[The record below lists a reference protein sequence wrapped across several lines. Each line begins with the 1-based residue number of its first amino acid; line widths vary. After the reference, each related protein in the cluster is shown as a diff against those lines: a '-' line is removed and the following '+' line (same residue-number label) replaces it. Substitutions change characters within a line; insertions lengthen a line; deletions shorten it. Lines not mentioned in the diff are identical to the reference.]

1 MKVPKSVLQGIAVA
15 VVVSVTTSGCKKV
28 DFINPDKAKLEQLNK
43 PFDCPGC
50 GRG

>member
-15 VVVSVTTSGCKKV
+15 VVVSVTTSGCKKI
-28 DFINPDKAKLEQLNK
+28 DFINPDKAKLEQLKN
-43 PFDCPGC
+43 DNACPAC